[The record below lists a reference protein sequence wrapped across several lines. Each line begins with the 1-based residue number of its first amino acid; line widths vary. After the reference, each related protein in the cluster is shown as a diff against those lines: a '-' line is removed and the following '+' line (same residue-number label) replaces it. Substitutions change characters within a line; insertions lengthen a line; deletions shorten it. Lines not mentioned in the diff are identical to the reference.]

1 MIRLIGG
8 NITLGTMH

>member
-1 MIRLIGG
+1 MIRLIGS